1 MRMKGKIR
9 GLSIL
14 ELVFA
19 MFMLSIAMVSVV
31 YVYAGA
37 IPNIHR
43 SRILTQGAFL
53 AQSIMEISLLAEP
66 LTPVAD
72 TTVNAEKINYEPYL
86 GFSYRVFVD
95 RYPAGTTVDTSFY
108 HIVVEVYHD
117 HIKNGNQSIATC
129 TALRKSA
136 AKVRQAG
143 VLTTQT
149 AYSNNRGS
157 IESMLSQCLEKGG
170 FLQCSR

>member
-1 MRMKGKIR
+1 M
-9 GLSIL
+9 

-19 MFMLSIAMVSVV
+19 MFMLSIAMVSVA

-72 TTVNAEKINYEPYL
+72 TTVNAERIYYEPYL
-86 GFSYRVFVD
+86 EFSYRVFVE
-95 RYPAGTTVDTSFY
+95 RYHAGTSDDTSFN
-108 HIVVEVYHD
+108 HIVVEVYHT

-136 AKVRQAG
+136 AKAPQAG
-143 VLTTQT
+143 VFTTQA
-149 AYSNNRGS
+149 AYINNRRS
-157 IESMLSQCLEKGG
+157 IESMLSQCLEKGEL
-170 FLQCSR
+170 LQCSR